1 MALVIGKCG
10 SRSSNAVVQSN
21 VIIKQTDESTS
32 NVAVTNNKK
41 EEIKV
46 PLAREMI
53 LKSVYILDVEDY
65 TLLNNTIENIYFA
78 MQRMEN

>member
-1 MALVIGKCG
+1 M
-10 SRSSNAVVQSN
+10 QSN